1 MYGAVCCIACI
12 AVWLYTLYT
21 LYTLYI
27 PTSEPGRG
35 EVDVYVGYS
44 EILYRKLY
52 SDVMYTSPRWTVY
65 ETLWRL

>member
-1 MYGAVCCIACI
+1 MAFKFFTAKRILSYAQCDPDRRAGTMRGRCI
-12 AVWLYTLYT
+12 AVA
-21 LYTLYI
+21 
-27 PTSEPGRG
+27 
-35 EVDVYVGYS
+35 YS

>member
-1 MYGAVCCIACI
+1 MLYSVYSYIAVYAVYAVYPDRRAGTMIGACI
-12 AVWLYTLYT
+12 
-21 LYTLYI
+21 
-27 PTSEPGRG
+27 
-35 EVDVYVGYS
+35 DVAYS

>member
-1 MYGAVCCIACI
+1 MLYSVYSCI
-12 AVWLYTLYT
+12 AVYA
-21 LYTLYI
+21 
-27 PTSEPGRG
+27 
-35 EVDVYVGYS
+35 VYAVYAVHPDRRAGTMREGCIAVAYS